1 MGLLRNRYS
10 VTRRS
15 SRQDLRNR
23 SKSHNFW
30 YDRWIALKCLH
41 EFLEAV
47 FLSVALDSLIDDEQ
61 VWSASLEYRVKSV
74 ITFDPTVGSRL
85 NFYTSLRRPFSLWL
99 LWNRYSVNRRSGRL
113 DLSSVSKE
121 P

>member
-1 MGLLRNRYS
+1 VMRRGLVGKTSETGQNG
-10 VTRRS
+10 
-15 SRQDLRNR
+15 
-23 SKSHNFW
+23 HNFW

-47 FLSVALDSLIDDEQ
+47 FLRVALDSLLDDED
-61 VWSASLEYRVKSV
+61 VWSPSLEYRVKRV
-74 ITFDPTVGSRL
+74 ITINPTVGSRL
-85 NFYTSLRRPFSLWL
+85 NFYTSFRRPFSLWL
-99 LWNRYSVNRRSGRL
+99 LWNRYSVKRRSCRL